1 MGNRDDRLTRY
12 GIVALAGIAVLGWVR
27 EPERHQYPPSP
38 ISATS
43 PNGSAESRR
52 TFYPS
57 AAPDLSGTPE
67 LPGDNPESAHVSDAA
82 RQRDSREDSSGTVSE
97 PMKNHPVQSDRRSSP
112 VVKTRESAPANT
124 GRHED
129 PQTVSDD
136 VISRSR
142 EPQKGR
148 PEVEVSERPQEAS
161 TPMPRADRTDNDNH
175 AQNQP
180 IVNNKKQRSAGRS
193 AAIIVGTAVAGA
205 AIGAATGGGKGAAI
219 GAISG
224 TAGGYVY
231 DRMTRHNGGSSGAS
245 GVPDNHS
252 NSQSDDQQGNYQP
265 YDRGQSIARRF
276 GTPGFNVR

>member
-1 MGNRDDRLTRY
+1 MGTRQDRLTRY

-27 EPERHQYPPSP
+27 EPERHQYPQSP
-38 ISATS
+38 TSATS

-57 AAPDLSGTPE
+57 AEPDLSGTNE
-67 LPGDNPESAHVSDAA
+67 LPGDNPESAHASDAA
-82 RQRDSREDSSGTVSE
+82 RPRDSRVDSPSTVSE
-97 PMKNHPVQSDRRSSP
+97 RMKHHPVQGDRASSA

-129 PQTVSDD
+129 PQTVHDD

-142 EPQKGR
+142 EPQKGH
-148 PEVEVSERPQEAS
+148 PDVEISERPQEA
-161 TPMPRADRTDNDNH
+161 PAPAPRSDRTDNDNH

-180 IVNNKKQRSAGRS
+180 IANKKQRSGGRS

-231 DRMTRHNGGSSGAS
+231 DRMTRHNGGVSGAS
-245 GVPDNHS
+245 GVPDNDS
-252 NSQSDDQQGNYQP
+252 NSRSDDQQGTYQRD
-265 YDRGQSIARRF
+265 DRGQSLARRF
-276 GTPGFNVR
+276 GTPSFNGR